1 MSNNGG
7 IILNV
12 TPEAPNLAR
21 ELNRVVKKH
30 RNKNRP
36 FLMLIVEDNGTAS
49 VVSNMTNEGERLQL
63 LKQTI
68 MGLLGQGRG

>member
-1 MSNNGG
+1 MSKSNNGSP
-7 IILNV
+7 IILDL
-12 TPEAPNLAR
+12 TPEVPNLAR
-21 ELNRVVKKH
+21 DLNRVIKQH

-49 VVSNMTNEGERLQL
+49 VISNMDNERERLQL

-68 MGLLGQGRG
+68 MGLLGA